1 MDIELRGAR
10 TRLSAPAFISRG
22 VTGIVTA
29 TVINTALFLA
39 ASTFTFRPNAI
50 IEATGTPVGL
60 ANVVIATVIGGIIG
74 VAGYALL
81 RRLLPSPDRMKR
93 VLYVLA
99 AIVLL
104 VTAYGPFTIR
114 NVSGAQVVVMEV
126 MHIVAGIV
134 PLYAMIHSAR
144 TVHW

>member
-10 TRLSAPAFISRG
+10 TGMSAPASLSRG
-22 VTGIVTA
+22 VTGNATA
-29 TVINTALFLA
+29 TLINAVLFLA
-39 ASTFTFRPNAI
+39 ASTFTFGPNAI

-60 ANVVIATVIGGIIG
+60 ANVVIATVIGAIIS

-81 RRLLPSPDRMKR
+81 RRLLPSPDLMKR

-99 AIVLL
+99 VLVLL

-114 NVSGAQVVVMEV
+114 NVSAAQIIVMEV
-126 MHIVAGIV
+126 MHIVAGVCRSI
-134 PLYAMIHSAR
+134 R
-144 TVHW
+144 

>member
-10 TRLSAPAFISRG
+10 TGMSAPASLSRG
-22 VTGIVTA
+22 VTGIATA
-29 TVINTALFLA
+29 TLINAARFLA
-39 ASTFTFRPNAI
+39 ASTFTFGPNAI

-60 ANVVIATVIGGIIG
+60 ANVVIATVIGAIIG

-81 RRLLPSPDRMKR
+81 PSPDLMKR

-99 AIVLL
+99 VLVLL

-114 NVSGAQVVVMEV
+114 NVSAAQIIVMEV
-126 MHIVAGIV
+126 MHIVAGVCRSI
-134 PLYAMIHSAR
+134 R
-144 TVHW
+144 